1 MRTATKKRLR
11 IAMTQ
16 CDGTCLIYL
25 SLSTRTFRV
34 NLVGGRP
41 SGLSVRLSLCL
52 CRYSKRKGSWE
63 ERRQHVA
70 FVPAT
75 AQQQPVKINWRAHTG
90 PAAVVLVLYWP
101 TLDRRFPDSLR
112 LLEDANLFLAC
123 EKLPIVIEKIWTL
136 LRLQGKKN
144 HCSDFL

>member
-1 MRTATKKRLR
+1 
-11 IAMTQ
+11 MTQ

-90 PAAVVLVLYWP
+90 PRSCRAG
-101 TLDRRFPDSLR
+101 
-112 LLEDANLFLAC
+112 
-123 EKLPIVIEKIWTL
+123 TL
-136 LRLQGKKN
+136 LAYLGQTIP
-144 HCSDFL
+144 